1 MQKSLLILFGIALF
15 SVPMFGCGGGTET
28 TEVAVTPYDQS
39 VEDRMAE
46 RGKEMMSEAE
56 RRKTAQ

>member
-1 MQKSLLILFGIALF
+1 MQKYFLILFGTAVLTG
-15 SVPMFGCGGGTET
+15 PMLGCGGGTET
-28 TEVAVTPYDQS
+28 TEIAVTPYDQS

-46 RGKEMMSEAE
+46 RGAEMMSEAE